1 MDKSSDRRA
10 ALKMIEAH
18 GENAARK
25 AEERAQRLVESGDE
39 AVAATWAE
47 IGRQIRMMQ
56 AKPPS

>member
-1 MDKSSDRRA
+1 
-10 ALKMIEAH
+10 MIEAH